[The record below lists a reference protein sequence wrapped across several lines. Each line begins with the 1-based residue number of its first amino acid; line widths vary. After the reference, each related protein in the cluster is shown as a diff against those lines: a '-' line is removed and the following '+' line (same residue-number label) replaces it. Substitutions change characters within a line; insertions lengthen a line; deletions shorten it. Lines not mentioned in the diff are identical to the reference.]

1 MESGSNMNAPVKWK
15 VKGLYCEACN
25 CESVCPCYSQ
35 EMPSQGFCEGPCI
48 WHIQKGS
55 YGAVQLDG
63 LTVIMVQR
71 CDGHMRDSIWKCWF
85 YIDDRATDEQFEALT
100 NVFTA
105 KAGGYIGKV
114 YAKLWN
120 VLSVERAK
128 IDVKIEGWQQSYS
141 ILGLFEVVIGNS
153 NLRLDAGPAL
163 CFLPNVAGIAALA
176 EVDRFDNGQIKF
188 DHSKQ
193 NALTTTFAYRND

>member
-1 MESGSNMNAPVKWK
+1 M
-15 VKGLYCEACN
+15 
-25 CESVCPCYSQ
+25 
-35 EMPSQGFCEGPCI
+35 
-48 WHIQKGS
+48 
-55 YGAVQLDG
+55 QLDG

-128 IDVKIEGWQQSYS
+128 IDVKIDGWQQSYS